1 MNFQIF
7 IIEVEIFHQNVL
19 LMMWKE
25 TFWLKCHAMSKIF
38 AVVNIIYSTWL
49 KIKGYLAHFE
59 IWCFSKCA
67 VVTVPHFWKSI
78 QPPFIGILE
87 THGSSTKKICMYDE
101 PAAYLHLYFMIWF
114 GWYHRHYSSFVY
126 YSIIF
131 CFYVWLCGSTI
142 LSVYRIVA
150 IHLQLVGSLI
160 ESDYACLL
168 FLCNYFFP

>member
-1 MNFQIF
+1 MFCYVKINIL
-7 IIEVEIFHQNVL
+7 VEMTCLRNLQSLI
-19 LMMWKE
+19 
-25 TFWLKCHAMSKIF
+25 S
-38 AVVNIIYSTWL
+38 IIYSTWL

-67 VVTVPHFWKSI
+67 VVTVPHFWKSS

-131 CFYVWLCGSTI
+131 CFYVWLGMWF
-142 LSVYRIVA
+142 YNFF
-150 IHLQLVGSLI
+150 
-160 ESDYACLL
+160 CL
-168 FLCNYFFP
+168 